1 MSARIS
7 AINLLDIDEFLSA
20 QPENAR
26 KAARLAINDIATRR
40 AVPDL
45 RKAMRDEVDF
55 PAGYLEDP
63 DRFGVSK
70 RATEADLSAT
80 ITARFRPT
88 SLARFAPNQN
98 FEGARRTGG
107 VSVKVNKAGVGA
119 RIKGAFFVKLR
130 RGGDSSDGFNV
141 GLALRLRPGERLTGR
156 KKGSSGVELAPN
168 LYLLYGP
175 SIDQV
180 FRETSVAE
188 SPAIADKLQREF
200 LRQYVRVSSE
210 R

>member
-1 MSARIS
+1 MSARI
-7 AINLLDIDEFLSA
+7 AARNLLEIDEFLSA

-26 KAARLAINDIATRR
+26 TAARLAINDIASRR
-40 AVPDL
+40 AVPRL
-45 RKAMRDEVDF
+45 RKAMREEVNF
-55 PAGYLEDP
+55 PAGYLEDTE
-63 DRFGVSK
+63 RFGVTR
-70 RATEADLSAT
+70 RATDADLSAT
-80 ITARFRPT
+80 ITARFKPT
-88 SLARFAPNQN
+88 SLARFASNQS

-107 VSVKVNKAGVGA
+107 VSVKVNTSGAGA

-130 RGGDSSDGFNV
+130 RGGDNSDGFNV

-156 KKGSSGVELAPN
+156 RKGSTGVELAPN

-175 SIDQV
+175 SVDQV

-188 SPAIADKLQREF
+188 SPVIADELQQEF
-200 LRQYVRVSSE
+200 LRQYVRISVG